1 MKKFTV
7 FLLAMLGFN
16 SACSQQAFVD
26 ADVDAF
32 AQLIGENSVQLLDV
46 RTAKEY
52 AEGHIAGAANVD
64 VNNSDFILLASA
76 QLSKE
81 RPVAVYCRSGRRS
94 AIAANQL
101 AAEGFQVTNL
111 AGGILAWEAKWMATT
126 KTEVDV
132 FTTKSGLS
140 VKFYALLHA
149 SIRIVFDGK
158 EIEVDPVKELGGR
171 TVDYTVMPKADYI
184 FVTHEHRDHF
194 DEGAISLLMSDATKF
209 ITNSRC
215 AEMLGHGDVMAN
227 GDTRTIDSLLAVE
240 AVPAYNTTEG
250 HLQFHP
256 KGRDNGYILTLDG
269 LRIYIAGDTE
279 DIPEMA
285 GLGAIDIA
293 FLPCNQPFTMTTDQL
308 VHAARMIKPRVLFPY
323 HYGDT
328 DVTSLPSELQ
338 ADSIDVRIRHYE

>member
-1 MKKFTV
+1 MKKLMT
-7 FLLAMLGFN
+7 FLLAMLGLN
-16 SACSQQAFVD
+16 SACSQQAFVN

-32 AQLIGENSVQLLDV
+32 AQLISEDAVQLIDV
-46 RTAKEY
+46 RTAEEY

-64 VNNSDFILLASA
+64 VKSSNFIAAVSA

-94 AIAANQL
+94 ANAANQL
-101 AAEGFQVTNL
+101 ASEGFSVTNL
-111 AGGILAWEAKWMATT
+111 SGGILAWEARQMPTT

-158 EIEVDPVKELGGR
+158 EIQIDPVKELGGR
-171 TVDYTVMPKADYI
+171 VVDYSSMPKADYI

-194 DEGAISLLMSDATKF
+194 DERAITQLTNNNTRL

-215 AEMLGHGDVMAN
+215 AEILGRGDVMSN
-227 GDTRTIDSLLAVE
+227 GDSLDLDSLLKVE

-250 HLQFHP
+250 RLQFHP
-256 KGRDNGYILTLDG
+256 KGRDNGYILNIDG

-279 DIPEMA
+279 DIPEMSN
-285 GLGAIDIA
+285 LGHIDIA
-293 FLPCNQPFTMTTDQL
+293 FMPCNQPYTMTTDQL
-308 VHAARMIKPRVLFPY
+308 LRAARTVKPRVLFPY

-328 DVTSLPSELQ
+328 DVSTLPAQLK
-338 ADSIDVRIRHYE
+338 ADGIEVRIRHYE

>member
-1 MKKFTV
+1 MKKLMT
-7 FLLAMLGFN
+7 FLLAMLGLN
-16 SACSQQAFVD
+16 SACSQQAFVN

-32 AQLIGENSVQLLDV
+32 AQFISDVDVQLIDV
-46 RTAKEY
+46 RTAQEY
-52 AEGHIAGAANVD
+52 AEGHIDGAANVD
-64 VNNSDFILLASA
+64 VKSDDFIAAASA
-76 QLSKE
+76 QLSKA

-94 AIAANQL
+94 ANAADQL
-101 AAEGFQVTNL
+101 ASEGFSVTNL
-111 AGGILAWEAKWMATT
+111 SGGILAWEDHQMPTT

-158 EIEVDPVKELGGR
+158 EIQIDPVKELGGR
-171 TVDYTVMPKADYI
+171 VVDYSSMPKADYI

-194 DEGAISLLMSDATKF
+194 DERAITQLTNNNTRL

-215 AEMLGHGDVMAN
+215 AEMLGRGDVMSN
-227 GDTRTIDSLLAVE
+227 GDSLDLDSLLKVE
-240 AVPAYNTTEG
+240 ALPAYNTTEG

-256 KGRDNGYILTLDG
+256 KGRDNGYILNIDG

-279 DIPEMA
+279 DIPEMSN
-285 GLGAIDIA
+285 LGHIDIA
-293 FLPCNQPFTMTTDQL
+293 FMPCNQPYTMTTDQL
-308 VHAARMIKPRVLFPY
+308 LRAARTVKPRVLFPY

-328 DVTSLPSELQ
+328 DVSTLPAQLK
-338 ADSIDVRIRHYE
+338 ADGIEVRIRHYE